1 MNNVLLINASPNGQV
16 SHANQLALELVQSLR
31 QRYPRLELVELVERD
46 LGAHPLPPLGM
57 DYARARLSLEPLFSN
72 LVRSSSVELVQQ
84 TVKRYPLLIGFHTI
98 GVKKWRYPC
107 LSKVAL
113 YASGSQRKILVHVT
127 DA

>member
-16 SHANQLALELVQSLR
+16 SHANQLALGLVQSLR
-31 QRYPRLELVELVERD
+31 QRYPRLELVERD

-98 GVKKWRYPC
+98 GVEKWRYPC

-113 YASGSQRKILVHVT
+113 YASGSQRKILVNVT